1 MNSIYEQVAKNP
13 FHAKEINETTDTKS
27 FVGLKDKF
35 YIRKATGITKR
46 DKYTNIWRIT
56 DYGEKMLL
64 KYREK
69 FLSLPE
75 DSTSST

>member
-1 MNSIYEQVAKNP
+1 MNSIYDQVAKNP
-13 FHAKEINETTDTKS
+13 FHAKEISKTTDTGS

-46 DKYTNIWRIT
+46 DKYTNIWKVT

-64 KYREK
+64 KYRKK
-69 FLSLPE
+69 FLPLSE
-75 DSTSST
+75 DSTSGT